1 MFVTNHALSGALIG
15 RALKGRPVAAFVA
28 GMTSH
33 LLLDTVPHWGC
44 DMHQPGGPEKFYAAA
59 QKDGLLGLATL
70 AAGALTVEPAARAS
84 TVAGMLGAVLP
95 DLDKPMVHFFNVNPF
110 PRAFQ
115 RFHEQLQ
122 SESPEGLTNELRF
135 GFGFTLANVLFTS
148 RARRSART
156 ANAAS

>member
-28 GMTSH
+28 GLASH
-33 LLLDTVPHWGC
+33 FLLDATPHWGC
-44 DMHQPGGPEKFYAAA
+44 DTDRPGGPEEFYAAA

-70 AAGALTVEPAARAS
+70 AAGALTVEPPARAA

-95 DLDKPMVHFFNVNPF
+95 DLDKPMVHFFDVNPF

-115 RFHEQLQ
+115 RFHERVQN
-122 SESPEGLTNELRF
+122 ESPEGLANELRF

-148 RARRSART
+148 LARRSSRIP
-156 ANAAS
+156 NPAS